1 LPQVATPT
9 PRPPTQINAR
19 AAELKAQLLKGR
31 DARPTSATPPV
42 VATIAGAKAA
52 LTEGL
57 NSSHGSPNTPVTTAE
72 KRDQELN
79 VNELIS
85 QYSESK
91 PAATASVKQENIQR
105 EASNPRSQQNSIQK
119 ELTAK
124 SQGPSL
130 GSPTK
135 VAKTNGKPLGSK
147 ATLGKRHSSN
157 GSLSEASEGEIRED
171 VATPKTAKPVPPTK
185 PKEPQ
190 TTAKNIQRDE
200 SRRPSREDQ
209 TNPPYPRGQRDDSPP
224 RRPQP
229 PNNKIQPPRIRDDRR
244 EETDRRPYDSYQ
256 PVKKGDRMDYIE
268 AERPPYPRQESR
280 EEDFRRLELGSDLI
294 RTDSSRQ
301 ARELKPPTLDDL
313 LPLDEDLREWLDI
326 TGYHNAPYRNKILGR
341 RRAIAA
347 LDAQRDKLLAEMEAE
362 ERGGLPPVV
371 SGQVST
377 STMLPPPIPNKI
389 GGREPTP
396 STAKIELT
404 QRDRVVSNKRPYS
417 DDREENMTGKFARL
431 EDRNSA
437 PRVNEEEDYDNRR
450 PRSVD
455 TRDDR
460 DISRNRRDG
469 RPRSR
474 ERDISPS
481 RRAYE
486 NRPPARSKPYEEPKI
501 VQEDRKDRPYV
512 ERGNY
517 RGKNSFLLLI
527 LDGTSC

>member
-1 LPQVATPT
+1 MPQVATPT

-31 DARPTSATPPV
+31 EARPTSATPPV

-57 NSSHGSPNTPVTTAE
+57 NSRGSPNTPVTIAE

-91 PAATASVKQENIQR
+91 PAATASVNQENIQR
-105 EASNPRSQQNSIQK
+105 EASTPKSQQNSIQQ

-135 VAKTNGKPLGSK
+135 VAKINGKPLGGK
-147 ATLGKRHSSN
+147 ANLGKRHSSN

-171 VATPKTAKPVPPTK
+171 VAPPKTTKPVPPTK

-190 TTAKNIQRDE
+190 TTGKILKRDE
-200 SRRPSREDQ
+200 GIRPSREDQ
-209 TNPPYPRGQRDDSPP
+209 TNPPYPRSQRDDSPL

-229 PNNKIQPPRIRDDRR
+229 PNNKVQTTRVRDDRR
-244 EETDRRPYDSYQ
+244 EEIERRPYDSYQ
-256 PVKKGDRMDYIE
+256 PVKKADRTDYIE
-268 AERPPYPRQESR
+268 ADRPSYPRRECR
-280 EEDFRRLELGSDLI
+280 EEDFRRPELGSDLI

-313 LPLDEDLREWLDI
+313 LPHDEDLREWLDI

-362 ERGGLPPVV
+362 ERGGLPPVA
-371 SGQVST
+371 SGQVPT

-396 STAKIELT
+396 STANIELT

-431 EDRNSA
+431 EDRSPA
-437 PRVNEEEDYDNRR
+437 PRINEEEDYDYRR
-450 PRSVD
+450 PRGVD
-455 TRDDR
+455 PRDDR
-460 DISRNRRDG
+460 DMPRNRHDG

-474 ERDISPS
+474 DRDISPG

-486 NRPPARSKPYEEPKI
+486 NRPPARSKLYEEPATD
-501 VQEDRKDRPYV
+501 QEDRKDRTYT

-517 RGKNSFLLLI
+517 RGKNSF
-527 LDGTSC
+527 SY